1 MINKPTLTSPSDSSS
16 PITQVIAAQ
25 LQLAKQLDAR
35 PEFYP
40 LYLTNLL
47 SLFVEKANNIEPL
60 SAKERKGIKLSLPT
74 DLGALLP
81 VIAALLSHKNFAP
94 HESPV
99 ENTVSLFRNTWFHLV
114 LNGFADEAITVP
126 EWHQSMIVLAS
137 KTPVLVMESATNYL
151 ESDLEYNSV
160 LRRGHVS
167 DRDLSQMRQ
176 SLINSLS
183 KRSAEIKS
191 FSFAQVVFVLTVY
204 RIELLRNKSGDCSFM
219 LRYFMNQGVNNSSLA
234 TCLEH
239 VAETVTT
246 TFISENYSMATISC
260 DDEAIRDQLHIL
272 LKLCCHRLPKVHHSA
287 IKITDRIV
295 VAFPQIFTDKCLI
308 SLLLELV
315 QLLWLACEAEY
326 RDEYC
331 PVYKFTSIKADVTI
345 VLGDS
350 YEYRKDICTRFTD
363 FARKWLRLSVE
374 RAPLEV
380 NGLLQNYLAEFDPLQ
395 AGMPT
400 DTVHMG
406 RSLALEIG
414 RAASAAQPVIQY
426 APQVT
431 HAILDNASEF
441 VNAFTSRRHYRGEMT
456 GIAHFGG
463 IGRGVDMRKDDD
475 TLSVSRQVL
484 IDQVPVVNKILSD
497 ILHEVKSNSSVPIG
511 HLHHALY
518 RAAGLL
524 ITLPKVDGDMLRNI
538 VRIPVQIFSPDSLHI
553 GTAVWDWIVVERPDF
568 EKLLMVEMLS
578 MWNWCQ
584 RHRKGLYSP
593 VLNSQHPFVSR
604 MTYTPSD
611 KAIRQT
617 NNNVANYLFAPHMTW
632 IYFLSSRFHAIG
644 HRNKQLA
651 NMFIRLIQESMQNY
665 HLLSTHPLARMGRFQ
680 LLVLAVRMLQANR
693 MEALQEYKF
702 RHLLYRTAFHW
713 FTFSPRWHYGSR
725 KTSALAE
732 YRVVL
737 NFYNAIANDKPN
749 LNRVVTSSLLKTAN
763 TPVSSGL
770 YSFLSG
776 KTKDDIL
783 KQNAQ
788 SKKLLMLFLESE
800 LNRMSVWS
808 NPLNT
813 PGYGNSGSFV
823 NTIEKTMLVDDMWKD
838 TVRLAWDIQPRLAVQ
853 MPSRFKLPVV
863 EREVRSLIANNTLDV
878 VNDPEALVI
887 LLGEKLAPSSR
898 LNLKHLLYWSPVAPI
913 TATSYFSP
921 AYNNHPLVLQYAMRT
936 LEYYPVDTVFFYVPQ
951 VVQALRSDDL
961 GYVERYIMEA
971 GSVSQLFAHQI
982 IWNMKAN
989 FFVDADKECLKPD
1002 VLKPSLER
1010 IIHNLVESFTGE
1022 DKEFYQREFKFFGE
1036 VTAISGYL
1044 KEYIKYGQ
1052 NEKKPMQ
1059 KKRLDEE
1066 MAKIEVDVGV
1076 YLPSNPE
1083 GRVVDINRTSGRPL
1097 QSHAKAPFMA
1107 TFLIEKEVEEVGVKK
1122 TLVADNG
1129 SIGESEDGDKQTMQ
1143 VWQGAIFKV
1152 GDDCRQDVLALQL
1165 IAVFKNIFT
1174 NVGLDLYVFPYRVVA
1189 TAPGCG
1195 VIDVIP
1201 RSISRDQ
1208 LGREKVNSMYDYF
1221 IAKYGGED
1229 SIEFQQARINFVQSV
1244 AAYSVISYLLQIKDR
1259 HNGNI
1264 MLDDDGHIIHIGE
1277 LPRVSSAHIS

>member
-1 MINKPTLTSPSDSSS
+1 M
-16 PITQVIAAQ
+16 VAAQ
-25 LQLAKQLDAR
+25 LQLAKLLSAR
-35 PEFYP
+35 PEFYS

-47 SLFVEKANNIEPL
+47 SLFVDKANSIEPL
-60 SAKERKGIKLSLPT
+60 TAKEKKGIKLSLPA

-81 VIAALLSHKNFAP
+81 VIAALLSHNDFHP

-99 ENTVSLFRNTWFHLV
+99 ENTVALFRNTWFHLV
-114 LNGFADEAITVP
+114 LNGFADDAISVP
-126 EWHQSMIVLAS
+126 EWYRSLIVIAS

-160 LRRGHVS
+160 LRRGHAS

-176 SLINSLS
+176 SLINKLS

-204 RIELLRNKSGDCSFM
+204 HIELLRNKSGNCSFM
-219 LRYFMNQGVNNSSLA
+219 LRYFMNQGVNSSSLA

-246 TFISENYSMATISC
+246 TFISENYVKATVSC
-260 DDEAIRDQLHIL
+260 DDENIRIQLHTL

-287 IKITDRIV
+287 IKIADRIV
-295 VAFPQIFTDKCLI
+295 VAFPQIFTDKSLI

-331 PVYKFTSIKADVTI
+331 PVYKFTSTKADVTI

-363 FARKWLRLSVE
+363 FARKWLHLSVE

-395 AGMPT
+395 ACMPA
-400 DTVHMG
+400 DTVHLG
-406 RSLALEIG
+406 RSLALEVG
-414 RAASAAQPVIQY
+414 RAASSAQPVIQY
-426 APQVT
+426 APQVS

-441 VNAFTSRRHYRGEMT
+441 VDAFTSRRHYRGEMT

-463 IGRGVDMRKDDD
+463 IERGVTVRQGDDH
-475 TLSVSRQVL
+475 LSSNRQVL
-484 IDQVPVVNKILSD
+484 IDQVPVVNKMLAD
-497 ILHEVKSNSSVPIG
+497 ILHDVKSNLVVPIG

-524 ITLPKVDGDMLRNI
+524 ITLPKVDGDLIRNI

-617 NNNVANYLFAPHMTW
+617 NCQVANYLFGPHMTW

-644 HRNKQLA
+644 HRNKQLS
-651 NMFIRLIQESMQNY
+651 NMFIRLIQESLQNY
-665 HLLSTHPLARMGRFQ
+665 HLLSTHPLSRMGRFQ
-680 LLVLAVRMLQANR
+680 LLVLAVRMLRANR

-702 RHLLYRTAFHW
+702 RHLIYRTAFNW
-713 FTFSPRWHYGSR
+713 FTFAPRWHYGSR

-732 YRVVL
+732 YKVVL

-749 LNRVVTSSLLKTAN
+749 LSRIVTSSTLKSSN
-763 TPVSSGL
+763 TSISSGL

-776 KTKDDIL
+776 KTKDDIV
-783 KQNAQ
+783 KHNAQ
-788 SKKLLMLFLESE
+788 AKKLLMLFLESE

-813 PGYGNSGSFV
+813 PGYGNSGNFI
-823 NTIEKTMLVDDMWKD
+823 NTVEKSMLVDDVWKD
-838 TVRLAWDIQPRLAVQ
+838 SVRLAWDIDPRLAVQ
-853 MPSRFKLPVV
+853 MSSRFKLPVV
-863 EREVRSLIANNTLDV
+863 ESELHSLIANNTLDV

-887 LLGEKLAPSSR
+887 LLGDKLTPSSR
-898 LNLKHLLYWSPVAPI
+898 LNLKHLQYWSPVAPI

-921 AYNNHPLVLQYAMRT
+921 AYNSHPLVLQYAMRT

-951 VVQALRSDDL
+951 IVQALRSDDL
-961 GYVERYIMEA
+961 GYIEHYIMEA
-971 GSVSQLFAHQI
+971 GTVSQLFAHQI

-1002 VLKPSLER
+1002 ALKPTLER

-1022 DKEFYQREFKFFGE
+1022 DKKFYEREFKFFGE

-1066 MAKIEVDVGV
+1066 MAKIKVDVGV
-1076 YLPSNPE
+1076 YLPSNPD
-1083 GRVVDINRTSGRPL
+1083 GRVIDINRTSGRPL

-1107 TFLIEKEVEEVGVKK
+1107 TFKIEKEVEEVGAKK
-1122 TLVADNG
+1122 SLVADNG
-1129 SIGESEDGDKQTMQ
+1129 SLGGSEDEDKQTIQ

-1174 NVGLDLYVFPYRVVA
+1174 SVGLDLYVYPYRVVA

-1208 LGREKVNSMYDYF
+1208 LGREKVNNMYDYF
-1221 IAKYGGED
+1221 VAKYGGED
-1229 SIEFQQARINFVQSV
+1229 CIEFQQARINFVQSV

-1264 MLDDDGHIIHIGE
+1264 MLDDDGHIIHIGK
-1277 LPRVSSAHIS
+1277 